1 MSEQSSITKSP
12 ICSRF
17 VCCDLVCYYVM
28 QAFLFI
34 SNKNQVHNV
43 ASIKLYQY
51 LCLWNQR
58 TKAGFT
64 TKMQYRNTFHALL
77 EITSIILSCTTIV
90 VLLSTFYASPDSYN
104 WFYIGPFPCNVMALY
119 GLSEMLA
126 INMLITASSPEIK
139 KVFGVMI
146 LCLFV
151 LAVSFDVVKAVMF
164 AVVPLLIS
172 YLLNKII
179 CKSSN
184 RLVYL
189 SVVGVVT
196 LIITGQGMIRLSGE
210 ACHTYTDEYS
220 HTITILLII
229 TMLMCLYG
237 AAHTISI
244 ASTYASNFLFSNK
257 SKQ

>member
-1 MSEQSSITKSP
+1 M
-12 ICSRF
+12 
-17 VCCDLVCYYVM
+17 
-28 QAFLFI
+28 
-34 SNKNQVHNV
+34 
-43 ASIKLYQY
+43 
-51 LCLWNQR
+51 
-58 TKAGFT
+58 

-90 VLLSTFYASPDSYN
+90 VLLSTFYASPDSYK

-126 INMLITASSPEIK
+126 INMLVTSSNPKVK
-139 KVFGVMI
+139 KVFGVMV

-151 LAVSFDVVKAVMF
+151 LAVSFDVVKAVTF
-164 AVVPLLIS
+164 AVVPLLVS

-179 CKSSN
+179 CRSSN
-184 RLVYL
+184 RFIYL

-196 LIITGQGMIRLSGE
+196 LILTGQGMIRLSGE
-210 ACHTYTDEYS
+210 AYSAYTAEYA

-229 TMLMCLYG
+229 AMLACLYG
-237 AAHTISI
+237 AAHAFSI

-257 SKQ
+257 NKQ

>member
-1 MSEQSSITKSP
+1 MK
-12 ICSRF
+12 
-17 VCCDLVCYYVM
+17 
-28 QAFLFI
+28 
-34 SNKNQVHNV
+34 
-43 ASIKLYQY
+43 
-51 LCLWNQR
+51 
-58 TKAGFT
+58 
-64 TKMQYRNTFHALL
+64 YRHTFHALL
-77 EITSIILSCTTIV
+77 RITSIILSCTTIV
-90 VLLSTFYASPDSYN
+90 VLLSTFYASPDSNN

-126 INMLITASSPEIK
+126 INMLVTASSPKTK
-139 KVFGVMI
+139 KVFGVI
-146 LCLFV
+146 ALCLPV
-151 LAVSFDVVKAVMF
+151 LAVSFDAVKAVTF
-164 AVVPLLIS
+164 AVVPLLVA

-189 SVVGVVT
+189 SAVGVVT

-210 ACHTYTDEYS
+210 AFHTYTDEYS

-237 AAHTISI
+237 TAHAFSI

-257 SKQ
+257 NKQ